1 MFKMIKV
8 NNGRRQTQSHL
19 SVRGVRGIDQ
29 QIRKFTRYFVGEW
42 ELERQLKMADSI
54 SSSTDDWE
62 GFFQSLVDLLN
73 DCETS

>member
-1 MFKMIKV
+1 MIKV

-19 SVRGVRGIDQ
+19 SVRGVRGFDQ
-29 QIRKFTRYFVGEW
+29 QIRNFAWYFVGEW

-54 SSSTDDWE
+54 SSSTDDWQ